1 MSNETVADRVGEQVL
16 SAVKRLQD
24 LSVSTV
30 QSVTQAVAGF
40 VPELPS
46 LPLADRLP
54 QPKEVAERTF
64 GFWEELL
71 EAQKEYTL
79 RLIEAFEPLTGKV
92 DQKAARA
99 RKKISEAKAQ
109 L

>member
-1 MSNETVADRVGEQVL
+1 MPNETVADRVGEQVL
-16 SAVKRLQD
+16 STVRRLQD

-54 QPKEVAERTF
+54 QPKEVAEKTF
-64 GFWEELL
+64 GFWEDLL
-71 EAQKEYTL
+71 EAQKDYTL
-79 RLIEAFEPLTGKV
+79 RLIEAFEPLAGKV
-92 DQKAARA
+92 DQRSTRA
-99 RKKISEAKAQ
+99 RKKAPEAKAQ
-109 L
+109 F